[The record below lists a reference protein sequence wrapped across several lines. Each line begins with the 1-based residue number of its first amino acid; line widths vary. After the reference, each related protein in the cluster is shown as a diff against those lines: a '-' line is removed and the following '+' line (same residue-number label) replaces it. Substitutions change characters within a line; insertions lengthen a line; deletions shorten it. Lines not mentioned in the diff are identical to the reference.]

1 MSTYRAAAWVDLRP
15 GADVDAALAVLRTD
29 GDGALA
35 AGPDVLYARIAP
47 LERDWQR
54 LELSTADVG
63 PEFGHLIVRL
73 LAESEHAVRAFVAYD
88 YDADGAEQIV
98 LDGRSPEVSR
108 VHHVRIQPVGFGSG
122 LGSALG
128 SGFVEPLMMRDVP
141 AAVPPGR
148 FSGRGRLLNGAGS
161 VAALADLYGVPTA
174 GLQRARRRTLRP
186 ARLLDTPGGP
196 FQPWLDALHI
206 AWTAPDGDRP
216 IKLRPGPVWREAVIR
231 YALPSLPGR
240 WLVFDEELVA
250 EPVGLIARAI
260 VAGQAVL
267 HPLYLPPGHP
277 GWRVHDALDLR
288 LPRTTLATREAAE
301 PAMQHLAEAIRSRAM
316 PHFAAYGTL
325 SGYVEHCRAVSS
337 DPYRLHAQALTEIVL
352 ERFDD
357 ALASLDAITSMVVP
371 RLYDQTRP
379 AGLGPARLTDLA
391 AEADHW
397 RRRLAEDPFGAQSDL
412 LANVPIHRRHLG
424 LPA

>member
-1 MSTYRAAAWVDLRP
+1 MDLRP
-15 GADVDAALAVLRTD
+15 GADVDAALDVLRAD
-29 GDGALA
+29 
-35 AGPDVLYARIAP
+35 GPDVLYARVVP
-47 LERDWQR
+47 LDGGWHR
-54 LELSTADVG
+54 LELTTGDAG
-63 PEFGHLIVRL
+63 PALGRSVVAL
-73 LAESEHAVRAFVAYD
+73 LASAEHAVRAFVALD
-88 YDADGAEQIV
+88 HDADGAEQVV
-98 LDGRSPEVSR
+98 LDGRSGTVTRVHQVRIHPFGAGFGFRPGSGSGEPPVLPEV
-108 VHHVRIQPVGFGSG
+108 
-122 LGSALG
+122 
-128 SGFVEPLMMRDVP
+128 P
-141 AAVPPGR
+141 AGVAPGR
-148 FSGRGRLLNGAGS
+148 FPGRGQILNGPQS
-161 VAALADLYGVPTA
+161 IAALAGLYDVPPADLK
-174 GLQRARRRTLRP
+174 RARRRTRRP
-186 ARLLDTPGGP
+186 AGLLGAPGGP
-196 FQPWLDALHI
+196 FQPWLDALRI
-206 AWTAPDGDRP
+206 PWTAATGDRP
-216 IKLRPGPVWREAVIR
+216 IKLRPGPVWREAVVR

-260 VAGQAVL
+260 VQGQAVL

-288 LPRTTLATREAAE
+288 LPRTTLATRETAE
-301 PAMQHLAEAIRSRAM
+301 PAMQHLAEAIRSRAL

-357 ALASLDAITSMVVP
+357 ALTSLDAITSMVVP
-371 RLYDQTRP
+371 RLYDRTRP

-412 LANVPIHRRHLG
+412 LANVPTQRRHLG